1 MELQSNGMT
10 LSSQERH
17 WRPWFGKT
25 GKLAMRWACF
35 LNRDRYPA
43 MEHAF
48 ENFAHYRVNLLQ
60 QWAEHQWRI
69 LSGIANSNLPPE
81 ALTSIILKEKN
92 HLLPDC
98 SELFVLNTQGEL
110 LHSSR
115 ERCAAP
121 TVNTRILQQ
130 AAQQPFLHGPYI
142 DPVTLSLGASTST
155 FHDAVTLM
163 FYQPLQHNGQLAG
176 YLCARIP
183 NDVIGDLIQ
192 REAGHIFHES
202 GDNYLFMVKSNFD
215 PSLPQGVALSRSRFE
230 DRAFTRGDNLKDGV
244 PTAFGVV
251 QIKNHTEFEL
261 IFNDPSTG
269 QLHPGVRE
277 TIRHGQ
283 NLFVSY
289 PGYSDYRHIPVIGK
303 GVTFQLPGSPDV
315 WGMMCEADLEE
326 AYRYRSISQRLTS
339 GYLSTAFSA
348 TLLAS
353 LLQIM
358 LQPNTLMT
366 ILIYP
371 GLQLLGV
378 LAFNRLL
385 SKPLSFRL
393 RDTIALLR
401 HIVEGGG
408 NLRMRIPREQAH
420 NDESGMMATWV
431 NSLIDHLDGILGQ
444 VIATS
449 RILERNNGDMQQQNS
464 AAVRA
469 SNHVMNAMQETQTSL
484 QMQMQQ
490 LDDANSIANAMREA
504 MKQQA
509 EQARN
514 QLQMV
519 SARTRDIRTT
529 VSESTETIEQLNQ
542 SAKAIGNIVS
552 VIQAIA
558 AQTNLL
564 ALNAAIEAARA
575 GEAGRGFAVVADE
588 VRNLA
593 ARTSQSTNEIEAM
606 IATVQQQATN
616 AVGIMNVSMQ
626 NMEAGLQLAESSTDD
641 QREHHQIVEK
651 LLVTIQELTEQG
663 HEHARKTESIH
674 HVTVGMQS
682 ALEQFTQS
690 VHDTEH
696 SINRLSSLTGQFQIS
711 SN

>member
-1 MELQSNGMT
+1 MELKSNRMT

-35 LNRDRYPA
+35 LNRDRYLA
-43 MEHAF
+43 MENAF
-48 ENFAHYRVNLLQ
+48 ENFANYRVNLLQ

-69 LSGIANSNLPPE
+69 LSSIADSDLQPE
-81 ALTSIILKEKN
+81 TLTGAILKEKN
-92 HLLPDC
+92 YLLPDC
-98 SELFVLNTQGEL
+98 NELFVLNSQGEL

-115 ERCAAP
+115 DRRSAP
-121 TVNTRILQQ
+121 TINTRILQQ
-130 AAQQPFLHGPYI
+130 AAKQPFLHGPYI
-142 DPVTLSLGASTST
+142 DPVTLSLGASTSA

-163 FYQPLQHNGQLAG
+163 FYQPLQQNGQLMG
-176 YLCARIP
+176 YLCARVP
-183 NDVIGDLIQ
+183 NDVVGDLIQ

-215 PSLPQGVALSRSRFE
+215 LSLPQGVALSRSRFE

-244 PTAFGVV
+244 KTAFGVV
-251 QIKNHTEFEL
+251 QVKNHTEFEL
-261 IFNDPSTG
+261 VFNDPSTG

-277 TIRHGQ
+277 TIRNGQ
-283 NLFVSY
+283 NLYVSY
-289 PGYSDYRHIPVIGK
+289 PGYSDYRYIPVIGK
-303 GVTFQLPGSPDV
+303 GVTFQLQGSPDV

-326 AYRYRSISQRLTS
+326 AYRYRSISQRLTG
-339 GYLSTAFSA
+339 GYLTTAVSA

-353 LLQIM
+353 LLHFT
-358 LQPNTLMT
+358 LQPNTLIT
-366 ILIYP
+366 ILIYL

-378 LAFNRLL
+378 LAFNSLL
-385 SKPLSFRL
+385 SKPLSSRL
-393 RDTIALLR
+393 RDTIGLLR
-401 HIVEGGG
+401 QIVEGGG

-431 NSLIDHLDGILGQ
+431 NSMIDHLDGVLGQ

-449 RILERNNGDMQQQNS
+449 RVLERNNGDMQQQNT

-469 SNHVMNAMQETQTSL
+469 TNHVMNAMQETQMSL

-490 LDDANSIANAMREA
+490 LDAANDIANEMREA

-509 EQARN
+509 ENARQ
-514 QLQMV
+514 QLQLV

-542 SAKAIGNIVS
+542 STKAIGNIVS

-593 ARTSQSTNEIEAM
+593 ARTSQSTNKIEEM

-616 AVGIMNVSMQ
+616 AVEIMNVSMA
-626 NMEAGLQLAESSTDD
+626 NMEAGLQLAEHSTDD
-641 QREHHQIVEK
+641 QREHNQIVEK
-651 LLVTIQELTEQG
+651 LLATIQGLTEQG
-663 HEHARKTESIH
+663 QEHARKTESIH

-690 VHDTEH
+690 VNDTEH

>member
-1 MELQSNGMT
+1 M
-10 LSSQERH
+10 
-17 WRPWFGKT
+17 
-25 GKLAMRWACF
+25 
-35 LNRDRYPA
+35 
-43 MEHAF
+43 
-48 ENFAHYRVNLLQ
+48 
-60 QWAEHQWRI
+60 
-69 LSGIANSNLPPE
+69 
-81 ALTSIILKEKN
+81 
-92 HLLPDC
+92 
-98 SELFVLNTQGEL
+98 
-110 LHSSR
+110 
-115 ERCAAP
+115 
-121 TVNTRILQQ
+121 
-130 AAQQPFLHGPYI
+130 
-142 DPVTLSLGASTST
+142 
-155 FHDAVTLM
+155 
-163 FYQPLQHNGQLAG
+163 G
-176 YLCARIP
+176 YLCARVP
-183 NDVIGDLIQ
+183 NDVVGDLIQ

-244 PTAFGVV
+244 QTAFGVV
-251 QIKNHTEFEL
+251 QVKNHTEFEL
-261 IFNDPSTG
+261 VFNDPSTG

-277 TIRHGQ
+277 TIRNGQ

-289 PGYSDYRHIPVIGK
+289 PGYSDYRYIPVIGK
-303 GVTFQLPGSPDV
+303 GVTFQLQGSPDV

-326 AYRYRSISQRLTS
+326 AYRYRSISQRLTG
-339 GYLSTAFSA
+339 GYLTTAVSA

-353 LLQIM
+353 LLQLI
-358 LQPNTLMT
+358 LQPSALIT
-366 ILIYP
+366 ILIYL

-378 LAFNRLL
+378 LAFNSLL
-385 SKPLSFRL
+385 SKPLSSRL
-393 RDTIALLR
+393 RDTISLLR
-401 HIVEGGG
+401 QIVEGGG

-431 NSLIDHLDGILGQ
+431 NSMIDHLDGVLGQ

-449 RILERNNGDMQQQNS
+449 RVLERNNGDMQQQNT

-469 SNHVMNAMQETQTSL
+469 TNHVMNAMQETQMSL

-490 LDDANSIANAMREA
+490 LDAANDIANEMREA

-509 EQARN
+509 ENARQ
-514 QLQMV
+514 QLQLV

-542 SAKAIGNIVS
+542 STKAIGNIVS

-575 GEAGRGFAVVADE
+575 GEAGLGFAVVADE

-593 ARTSQSTNEIEAM
+593 ARTSQSTNEIEEM

-616 AVGIMNVSMQ
+616 AVEIMNVSMA
-626 NMEAGLQLAESSTDD
+626 NMEAGLQLAEHSTDD
-641 QREHHQIVEK
+641 QREHNQIVEK
-651 LLVTIQELTEQG
+651 LLATIQGLTEQG
-663 HEHARKTESIH
+663 QEHARKTESIH

-690 VHDTEH
+690 VNDTEH

>member
-1 MELQSNGMT
+1 MELKSNRMT

-35 LNRDRYPA
+35 LNRDRYLA
-43 MEHAF
+43 MENAF
-48 ENFAHYRVNLLQ
+48 ENFANYRVNLLQ

-69 LSGIANSNLPPE
+69 LSSIADSGLQPE
-81 ALTSIILKEKN
+81 TLTDSVLKEKN

-98 SELFVLNTQGEL
+98 SELFVLNSQGEL

-115 ERCAAP
+115 DRRSAP
-121 TVNTRILQQ
+121 SVNSRILQQ
-130 AAQQPFLHGPYI
+130 AAKQPFLHGPYV
-142 DPVTLSLGASTST
+142 DPVTLSLGASTSA

-163 FYQPLQHNGQLAG
+163 FYQPLQQNSQLMG
-176 YLCARIP
+176 YLCARVP
-183 NDVIGDLIQ
+183 NDVVGDLIQ

-244 PTAFGVV
+244 QTAFGVV
-251 QIKNHTEFEL
+251 QVKNHTEFEL

-283 NLFVSY
+283 NLLVSY
-289 PGYSDYRHIPVIGK
+289 PGYSDYRYIPVIGK
-303 GVTFQLPGSPDV
+303 GVTFQLQGSPDV

-339 GYLSTAFSA
+339 GYLTTAVSA

-353 LLQIM
+353 LLQLT
-358 LQPNTLMT
+358 LQPSALIT
-366 ILIYP
+366 ILIYL
-371 GLQLLGV
+371 GLQLLGA
-378 LAFNRLL
+378 LAFNSLL
-385 SKPLSFRL
+385 SKPLSSRL
-393 RDTIALLR
+393 RDTIGLLR
-401 HIVEGGG
+401 QIVEGGG

-431 NSLIDHLDGILGQ
+431 NSMIDHLDGVLGQ

-449 RILERNNGDMQQQNS
+449 RILERNNGDMQQQNT

-469 SNHVMNAMQETQTSL
+469 TNHVMHAMQETQMSL

-490 LDDANSIANAMREA
+490 LDAANDIANEMREA

-509 EQARN
+509 ENARQ
-514 QLQMV
+514 QLQLV

-542 SAKAIGNIVS
+542 STKAIGNIVS

-593 ARTSQSTNEIEAM
+593 ARTSQSTNEIEEM

-616 AVGIMNVSMQ
+616 AVEIMNVSMA

-641 QREHHQIVEK
+641 QREHNQIVEK
-651 LLVTIQELTEQG
+651 LLTTIQGLTEQG
-663 HEHARKTESIH
+663 QEHARKTESIH

-690 VHDTEH
+690 VNDTEH

>member
-1 MELQSNGMT
+1 MELKSNRMT

-17 WRPWFGKT
+17 WRPWFGNT

-35 LNRDRYPA
+35 LNRDRYLA
-43 MEHAF
+43 MENAF
-48 ENFAHYRVNLLQ
+48 ENFANYRVNLLQ
-60 QWAEHQWRI
+60 QWAEHQSRI
-69 LSGIANSNLPPE
+69 LSSIADSDLQPE
-81 ALTSIILKEKN
+81 TLTDSILKEKN
-92 HLLPDC
+92 NLLPDC
-98 SELFVLNTQGEL
+98 SELFVLNSQGEL

-115 ERCAAP
+115 DRRSAP
-121 TVNTRILQQ
+121 AVNTQILQQ
-130 AAQQPFLHGPYI
+130 AAKKPFLHGPYI
-142 DPVTLSLGASTST
+142 DPITLSLGASSSA

-163 FYQPLQHNGQLAG
+163 FYQPLQKNGQLVG
-176 YLCARIP
+176 YLCARVP
-183 NDVIGDLIQ
+183 NDVVGDLIQ

-244 PTAFGVV
+244 QTAFGVV
-251 QIKNHTEFEL
+251 QVKNHTEFEL
-261 IFNDPSTG
+261 VFNDPSTG

-289 PGYSDYRHIPVIGK
+289 PGYSDYRYIPVIGK
-303 GVTFQLPGSPDV
+303 GVTFQLQGSPDV

-339 GYLSTAFSA
+339 GYLTTAVSA

-353 LLQIM
+353 LLQLT
-358 LQPNTLMT
+358 LQPSALIT
-366 ILIYP
+366 IVMYL
-371 GLQLLGV
+371 GLQLLGA
-378 LAFNRLL
+378 LAFNSLL
-385 SKPLSFRL
+385 SKPLSSRL
-393 RDTIALLR
+393 RDTIGLLR
-401 HIVEGGG
+401 QIVEGGG

-431 NSLIDHLDGILGQ
+431 NSMIDHLDGVLGQ

-449 RILERNNGDMQQQNS
+449 RILERNNGDMQQQNT

-469 SNHVMNAMQETQTSL
+469 TNHVMNAMQETQTSL

-490 LDDANSIANAMREA
+490 LDAANDIANEMREA

-509 EQARN
+509 ENARQ
-514 QLQMV
+514 QLQLV

-542 SAKAIGNIVS
+542 STKAIGNIVS

-593 ARTSQSTNEIEAM
+593 ARTSQSTNEIEEM

-616 AVGIMNVSMQ
+616 AVEIMNVSMA
-626 NMEAGLQLAESSTDD
+626 NMEAGLQLAENSTDD
-641 QREHHQIVEK
+641 QREHNQIVEK
-651 LLVTIQELTEQG
+651 LLATIQGLTEQG
-663 HEHARKTESIH
+663 QEHARKTESIH

-690 VHDTEH
+690 VNDTEH

>member
-1 MELQSNGMT
+1 M
-10 LSSQERH
+10 
-17 WRPWFGKT
+17 
-25 GKLAMRWACF
+25 
-35 LNRDRYPA
+35 
-43 MEHAF
+43 
-48 ENFAHYRVNLLQ
+48 
-60 QWAEHQWRI
+60 
-69 LSGIANSNLPPE
+69 
-81 ALTSIILKEKN
+81 
-92 HLLPDC
+92 
-98 SELFVLNTQGEL
+98 
-110 LHSSR
+110 
-115 ERCAAP
+115 
-121 TVNTRILQQ
+121 
-130 AAQQPFLHGPYI
+130 
-142 DPVTLSLGASTST
+142 
-155 FHDAVTLM
+155 
-163 FYQPLQHNGQLAG
+163 
-176 YLCARIP
+176 
-183 NDVIGDLIQ
+183 
-192 REAGHIFHES
+192 
-202 GDNYLFMVKSNFD
+202 
-215 PSLPQGVALSRSRFE
+215 
-230 DRAFTRGDNLKDGV
+230 
-244 PTAFGVV
+244 
-251 QIKNHTEFEL
+251 
-261 IFNDPSTG
+261 
-269 QLHPGVRE
+269 RE

-289 PGYSDYRHIPVIGK
+289 PGYSDYRYIPVIGK
-303 GVTFQLPGSPDV
+303 GVTFQLQGSPDV

-339 GYLSTAFSA
+339 GYLTTVVSA

-353 LLQIM
+353 LLQLT
-358 LQPNTLMT
+358 LQPSALIT
-366 ILIYP
+366 ILIYL

-378 LAFNRLL
+378 LAFNSLL
-385 SKPLSFRL
+385 SKPLSSCL
-393 RDTIALLR
+393 RDTIGLLR
-401 HIVEGGG
+401 QIVEGGG

-431 NSLIDHLDGILGQ
+431 NSMIDHLDGVLGQ

-449 RILERNNGDMQQQNS
+449 RVLERNNGDMQQQNT

-469 SNHVMNAMQETQTSL
+469 TNHVMNAMQETQTSL

-490 LDDANSIANAMREA
+490 LDAANDIANEMREA

-509 EQARN
+509 ENARQ
-514 QLQMV
+514 QLQLV
-519 SARTRDIRTT
+519 SARTLDIRTT

-542 SAKAIGNIVS
+542 STKAIGNIVS

-593 ARTSQSTNEIEAM
+593 ARTSQSTNEIEEM

-616 AVGIMNVSMQ
+616 AVEIMNVSMA

-641 QREHHQIVEK
+641 QREHNQIVEK
-651 LLVTIQELTEQG
+651 LLATIQGLTEQG
-663 HEHARKTESIH
+663 QEHARKTESIH

-690 VHDTEH
+690 VNDTEH

>member
-1 MELQSNGMT
+1 MELKSNNMT

-25 GKLAMRWACF
+25 GKLTMRWACF
-35 LNRDRYPA
+35 LNRDRYLA
-43 MEHAF
+43 MENAF
-48 ENFAHYRVNLLQ
+48 ENFAFYRVNLLQ
-60 QWAEHQWRI
+60 QWAEHQWHV
-69 LSGIANSNLPPE
+69 LSSIADSNLQPE
-81 ALTSIILKEKN
+81 TLIGSILKEKK

-98 SELFVLNTQGEL
+98 NELFVLNPQGEL

-115 ERCAAP
+115 DRHSAP
-121 TVNTRILQQ
+121 AINPHILQQ
-130 AAQQPFLHGPYI
+130 ATNQPFLHGPYI
-142 DPVTLSLGASTST
+142 DPITLSLGASTST

-163 FYQPLQHNGQLAG
+163 FYQPLHKNSQLVG
-176 YLCARIP
+176 YLCARVP
-183 NDVIGDLIQ
+183 NDVVGDLIQ

-215 PSLPQGVALSRSRFE
+215 SSLPLGVALSRSRFE

-244 PTAFGVV
+244 QTAFGVV

-289 PGYSDYRHIPVIGK
+289 PGYSDYRYIPVIGK
-303 GVTFQLPGSPDV
+303 GVTFQLKGSPDV

-326 AYRYRSISQRLTS
+326 AYRYRSISQRLTR
-339 GYLSTAFSA
+339 GYLNTAVSA
-348 TLLAS
+348 SLFAALLQLSLQPSALMTLL
-353 LLQIM
+353 
-358 LQPNTLMT
+358 
-366 ILIYP
+366 IYIS
-371 GLQLLGV
+371 LQLIGV
-378 LAFNRLL
+378 LAFNSLL
-385 SKPLSFRL
+385 SKPLSSRL
-393 RDTIALLR
+393 RETIALLR
-401 HIVEGGG
+401 QVVEGGG
-408 NLRMRIPREQAH
+408 NLRMRIPREQAR

-431 NSLIDHLDGILGQ
+431 NSLIDHLDGVLGQ

-449 RILERNNGDMQQQNS
+449 QLLERNNGDMQQQNT

-469 SNHVMNAMQETQTSL
+469 TNHVMNAMQETQISL

-490 LDDANSIANAMREA
+490 LDTANNIANEMREA

-509 EQARN
+509 ENSRQ
-514 QLQMV
+514 QLQLV

-529 VSESTETIEQLNQ
+529 VNESTETIEQLNQ

-552 VIQAIA
+552 VIQSIA

-575 GEAGRGFAVVADE
+575 GDAGRGFAVVADE

-593 ARTSQSTNEIEAM
+593 ARTSQSTNEIEEM

-616 AVGIMNVSMQ
+616 AVEIMNVSMA
-626 NMEAGLQLAESSTDD
+626 NMEAGLQLAENSTDD
-641 QREHHQIVEK
+641 QREHNQIVEK
-651 LLVTIQELTEQG
+651 LLATIQELTEQG
-663 HEHARKTESIH
+663 QVHARKTESIH

-690 VHDTEH
+690 VNDTEH
-696 SINRLSSLTGQFQIS
+696 SISRLSSLTGQFQIS